1 VTITA
6 VSAIIGQ
13 FLLLIVFRK
22 SYINIRNEFNYD
34 NVKSKGESA
43 DLEPQHLLSTSAPFQ
58 YLSTFSAP
66 QHLFSTSAPSSV
78 IWYLEPALTPLIKPS
93 LKSQWQT

>member
-43 DLEPQHLLSTSAPFQ
+43 DLEPQHL
-58 YLSTFSAP
+58 STFSAP
-66 QHLFSTSAPSSV
+66 QHLFSTSAPFQHHQ
-78 IWYLEPALTPLIKPS
+78 A
-93 LKSQWQT
+93 